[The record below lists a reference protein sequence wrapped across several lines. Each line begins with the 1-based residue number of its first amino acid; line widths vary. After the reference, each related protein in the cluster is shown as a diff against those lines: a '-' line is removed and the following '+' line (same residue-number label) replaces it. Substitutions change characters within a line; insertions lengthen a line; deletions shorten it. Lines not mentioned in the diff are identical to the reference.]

1 MNSRSVL
8 FLSQW
13 FPPEHA
19 PMGYMLKELAE
30 NLAAQGWDVEVVT
43 GFPNHP
49 SGKVQAPYIKQRILR
64 ETLGP
69 VRVTRLWLYTSET
82 RSFLSRALNFLSF
95 VASSFLYLLTCKKPG
110 LVFAV
115 LQPLPLGATLTL
127 LAKLRGFKLI
137 FNVQD
142 LHPDVLVDLGLIKSK
157 PVIKALKWI
166 ERTAYRR
173 ADGLA
178 VICQGFKNHVAQH
191 GAQGAIEII
200 PNWIDIDEI
209 KPQPEKGQLIRDMA
223 NIPAGAPVVLYAGT
237 IGHVSGAQV
246 VMQAAKLA
254 LAATASNCEDQGS
267 PGNGA
272 SSFDTDAGAPQ
283 PARMSDPWETLRLL
297 ADPTRSRI
305 LHLLHR
311 GELAVGELQ
320 EILGLPQS
328 RISTHLALLRKAQ
341 LVNDRRDGK
350 KSFYSLAR
358 DLPVSIVGIVDAA
371 LAASARESKSA
382 ADQRSLQRI
391 IEKRRQKA
399 EQHFNLVAD
408 RLGRNY
414 CPGRSWEAIGQMLF
428 LLTPRVRIADLGAG
442 DGNAQNMAMFAE
454 AMGISPS
461 ESDVRA
467 PAQSEPQTHR
477 TFARGGG

>member
-49 SGKVQAPYIKQRILR
+49 SGKVQAPHIKQRILR

-254 LAATASNCEDQGS
+254 LESDSSTPIHWLLVGEGPLLPTLQILAQSLPNVHFLPFQPRELLPAVQNCATISMVSLLPGKGTFSVPSKVLGYMEAAKPVVASVDLNSETGILVQQASCGLVAQ
-267 PGNGA
+267 PGN
-272 SSFDTDAGAPQ
+272 PQ
-283 PARMSDPWETLRLL
+283 ALLQAVQQLL
-297 ADPTRSRI
+297 AK
-305 LHLLHR
+305 
-311 GELAVGELQ
+311 
-320 EILGLPQS
+320 PQN
-328 RISTHLALLRKAQ
+328 A
-341 LVNDRRDGK
+341 
-350 KSFYSLAR
+350 
-358 DLPVSIVGIVDAA
+358 
-371 LAASARESKSA
+371 
-382 ADQRSLQRI
+382 
-391 IEKRRQKA
+391 
-399 EQHFNLVAD
+399 
-408 RLGRNY
+408 
-414 CPGRSWEAIGQMLF
+414 
-428 LLTPRVRIADLGAG
+428 ADLGAKG
-442 DGNAQNMAMFAE
+442 RQFLEQRYSRTQVCAQYAE
-454 AMGISPS
+454 FF
-461 ESDVRA
+461 
-467 PAQSEPQTHR
+467 QQTLQGHKP
-477 TFARGGG
+477 